1 MAIQRSE
8 RHTQCSACLR
18 AFTPCPGAC
27 MSMGVPCGSDSAR
40 VGCRLRLVGPADTQ
54 PARHTGGSHAT
65 DARHYSCSCPHS
77 PGVPGGGRCRR
88 GGSGWVVAFSSPRP
102 EGRSAPRA
110 ASGRH
115 RQRQSVSQPRRGRPR
130 SGRHDLRRAGS
141 VRPRHAAH
149 PELAESWTIP
159 DDRTYVFKLRRGVT
173 FHNGRPATAEDVKWS
188 IEKIYEV
195 GAKGQWANYI
205 AGIAKID
212 VLDAATVKFT
222 MEKPNAVLLNGL
234 PVAAIIPRES
244 YETIDTNPVGLG
256 PYRFVERIPGQYLRV
271 AKSEKYWDQ
280 STNYPDQITFSF
292 ATEESTQVANL
303 QSGIVD
309 MHGWLPISR
318 VAELRQN
325 PRFRL
330 HDTGEGTLGWLG
342 VLLNTARSPLD
353 NKKLRQAIAHGIDK
367 AAIHKS
373 VFAGLGTPDNGYLP
387 TGHWAHVPDAELGG
401 YRFDPARAKA
411 LLAEAGH
418 PNGIELTWSIGTLL
432 PEFTRYAELAQG
444 TSRRSGSG
452 SSSGRWSGRPTYRR
466 SRASAISTWRRTGSA
481 AARTP
486 TCSSASHSARPRR
499 ATRCDGRHRVP
510 RSCSSWGVA
519 PRTRPGASSTTR
531 SSRGSSSRT
540 CRRFASV
547 AFRPCGSRAEGHRHP
562 GQRRGPHPVA
572 QAQRVRLS

>member
-1 MAIQRSE
+1 MPQTPATTPAPALTR
-8 RHTQCSACLR
+8 R
-18 AFTPCPGAC
+18 AFLEGAAV
-27 MSMGVPCGSDSAR
+27 GVGA
-40 VGCRLRLVGPADTQ
+40 LVGSSPSQVLAQKGGALRVQQVADIVNVNPYLSRAAVDRVVADTIF
-54 PARHTGGSHAT
+54 GGLAAY
-65 DARHYSCSCPHS
+65 DRDM
-77 PGVPGGGRCRR
+77 
-88 GGSGWVVAFSSPRP
+88 RP
-102 EGRSAPRA
+102 I
-110 ASGRH
+110 
-115 RQRQSVSQPRRGRPR
+115 
-130 SGRHDLRRAGS
+130 
-141 VRPRHAAH
+141 

-432 PEFTRYAELAQG
+432 PEFTRYAELAQADLAKVG
-444 TSRRSGSG
+444 IRIKLRSMEWATYVQEVTGQRNFDLASDG
-452 SSSGRWSGRPTYRR
+452 FGGRADPDLQLGVAFGPTSSGNKMRWTP
-466 SRASAISTWRRTGSA
+466 SRAAELFELGRGTTNQARRKQHYTELQRLLVDDVPAIRICSFPTVWGAVPKVTGIQ
-481 AARTP
+481 
-486 TCSSASHSARPRR
+486 
-499 ATRCDGRHRVP
+499 VN
-510 RSCSSWGVA
+510 
-519 PRTRPGASSTTR
+519 
-531 SSRGSSSRT
+531 
-540 CRRFASV
+540 
-547 AFRPCGSRAEGHRHP
+547 AEGRIRWHK
-562 GQRRGPHPVA
+562 
-572 QAQRVRLS
+572 LSVSA

>member
-1 MAIQRSE
+1 MPQTPATTPAPALTR
-8 RHTQCSACLR
+8 R
-18 AFTPCPGAC
+18 AFLQGATAV
-27 MSMGVPCGSDSAR
+27 GVGALLGSSPSQVLAQKGGALR
-40 VGCRLRLVGPADTQ
+40 VQQVADIVNVNPYLSRAAVDRVVADTIF
-54 PARHTGGSHAT
+54 GGLAAY
-65 DARHYSCSCPHS
+65 DRDM
-77 PGVPGGGRCRR
+77 
-88 GGSGWVVAFSSPRP
+88 RP
-102 EGRSAPRA
+102 I
-110 ASGRH
+110 
-115 RQRQSVSQPRRGRPR
+115 
-130 SGRHDLRRAGS
+130 
-141 VRPRHAAH
+141 

-418 PNGIELTWSIGTLL
+418 PNGLELTWSIGTLL
-432 PEFTRYAELAQG
+432 PEFTRYAELAQADLAKVG
-444 TSRRSGSG
+444 IRIKLRSMEWATYVQEVTGQRNFELASDG
-452 SSSGRWSGRPTYRR
+452 FGGRADPDLQLGVAFGPTSSGNKMRWTPPRAAELFELGRGTTNQARRKQHYTELQRLLVDDVPAIRICSFPTVWG
-466 SRASAISTWRRTGSA
+466 A
-481 AARTP
+481 
-486 TCSSASHSARPRR
+486 
-499 ATRCDGRHRVP
+499 VP
-510 RSCSSWGVA
+510 KVA
-519 PRTRPGASSTTR
+519 GIQ
-531 SSRGSSSRT
+531 
-540 CRRFASV
+540 V
-547 AFRPCGSRAEGHRHP
+547 NAEGRIRWHK
-562 GQRRGPHPVA
+562 
-572 QAQRVRLS
+572 LSVSA